1 METPIRVVIADDNAD
16 MRRIERMMISRAE
29 GFEIVGEAEDGVQLL
44 TLVEQEKPQLVFLD
58 VEMPGK
64 TGVECARVIQ
74 DMNPAIVLI
83 FATAHDEYMGD
94 AFEVYAFDYL
104 LKPFK
109 KERVMQTLER
119 AKKRIRHQT
128 DGETPLPVHPTPHP
142 VSGRLMLHH
151 KDGVSFLNVSDIVLV
166 QREDRTTVFYTA
178 SGERYVTSDSLS
190 DTEARL
196 DSSIFFR
203 CHKSYIINLNHIK
216 NITPMGA
223 GRTSSICKGRS
234 RTRSSRT
241 KSTRN
246 WRKCSRDTL
255 TELVLCVTIELRLE
269 MTNRKF
275 LTG

>member
-44 TLVEQEKPQLVFLD
+44 TLVEQKKPQLVFLD

-119 AKKRIRHQT
+119 EEA
-128 DGETPLPVHPTPHP
+128 HPPSNRRRNAPARAPHAP
-142 VSGRLMLHH
+142 PG
-151 KDGVSFLNVSDIVLV
+151 
-166 QREDRTTVFYTA
+166 QRTA
-178 SGERYVTSDSLS
+178 D
-190 DTEARL
+190 AA
-196 DSSIFFR
+196 
-203 CHKSYIINLNHIK
+203 
-216 NITPMGA
+216 P
-223 GRTSSICKGRS
+223 
-234 RTRSSRT
+234 
-241 KSTRN
+241 
-246 WRKCSRDTL
+246 
-255 TELVLCVTIELRLE
+255 
-269 MTNRKF
+269 
-275 LTG
+275 